1 MSLQLISWFELSTH
15 APEKKILRS
24 GSGKCRKKYFFPESG
39 VRGASEKIY
48 FFRESGVGKSDN
60 ITNFRF
66 GQILVGGD
74 CCGAL
79 GSRALLTF

>member
-1 MSLQLISWFELSTH
+1 MSLHMISWFELSTH
-15 APEKKILRS
+15 APEKNPKEWV
-24 GSGKCRKKYFFPESG
+24 GEFRKK
-39 VRGASEKIY
+39 Y

-79 GSRALLTF
+79 GRCSPYRMPQDS